1 MRSAIVMIIPPY
13 LGMNLLAYFL
23 INFNLHINPFFPIA
37 SFSIPLL
44 SNIRHIHKRLTLIP
58 EHQTGSMMLTS
69 WLILLELC
77 LQILQISSF
86 TVSES

>member
-1 MRSAIVMIIPPY
+1 MRTAIVMIIPAY
-13 LGMNLLAYFL
+13 LGMILFTYFL
-23 INFNLHINPFFPIA
+23 INFNMHINPFFPIA

-44 SNIRHIHKRLTLIP
+44 SNLRHIHTRLTLTP
-58 EHQTGSMMLTS
+58 EHQIGSMMLTF